1 MQASKQGARYPR
13 YEFLFY
19 GWYSEQW
26 WIGSKQEQEQLQ
38 MLFNGNCSAAQR
50 ENVIGPAMAPLQNEF
65 ITNCSKI
72 IDSGIVSES
81 ISECML
87 YVSYMYAKHHAK
99 AFHDRFHCGAPQI
112 TCNNCY

>member
-1 MQASKQGARYPR
+1 
-13 YEFLFY
+13 
-19 GWYSEQW
+19 
-26 WIGSKQEQEQLQ
+26 

-81 ISECML
+81 ISKSML
-87 YVSYMYAKHHAK
+87 
-99 AFHDRFHCGAPQI
+99 
-112 TCNNCY
+112 